1 MPITMTVKK
10 GGGSGNFKPGW
21 SEATVTKAKYGSLEN
36 GSKFI
41 DVWFDGYPDS
51 FNMRMYAKKSKAGEE
66 FAIANLFRFA
76 QAGITEVVDSASD
89 NEVVVKID
97 DSAEQLIGKKFNIFL
112 YKNSDGYYRVLQ
124 RIAPV
129 EGENT
134 LDTFTENDVNYWKGR
149 AESYF
154 KEWVEP
160 NIESSVADKVEGN
173 NDMPF

>member
-1 MPITMTVKK
+1 MPITMTIKK
-10 GGGSGNFKPGW
+10 GSGSGNFKPGW
-21 SEATVTKAKYGSLEN
+21 SEVTANKATYGTLEN
-36 GSKFI
+36 GSRYI
-41 DVWFDGYPDS
+41 DVWFETYPDS
-51 FNMRMYAKKSKAGEE
+51 FNLRMYAKTSKAGEE

-76 QAGITEVVDSASD
+76 QAGITEVVDSSND

-134 LDTFTENDVNYWKGR
+134 LDTFTENDVNYWKGK
-149 AESYF
+149 AEAYF
-154 KEWVEP
+154 TEWVKP
-160 NIESSVADKVEGN
+160 NIGSSVTEKTD
-173 NDMPF
+173 DMPF

>member
-1 MPITMTVKK
+1 MTIKK
-10 GGGSGNFKPGW
+10 GSGSGNFKPGW
-21 SEATVTKAKYGSLEN
+21 SEVTVNKAKYGSLEN

-41 DVWFDGYPDS
+41 DVWFEAYPES
-51 FNMRMYAKKSKAGEE
+51 FNMRMYAKTSKAGEE

-97 DSAEQLIGKKFNIFL
+97 DSAEQLIGKSFNIYL

-134 LDTFTENDVNYWKGR
+134 LDTFTENDINYWKSK
-149 AESYF
+149 AEAYF

-160 NIESSVADKVEGN
+160 NIGSSVADKTEG
-173 NDMPF
+173 DMPF

>member
-36 GSKFI
+36 GSKYI
-41 DVWFDGYPDS
+41 DVWFEGYPDT
-51 FNMRMYAKKSKAGEE
+51 FNMRMYAKTNKSGEE

-76 QAGITEVVDSASD
+76 NAGIMEVQDTA
-89 NEVVVKID
+89 NEGETVVKID
-97 DSAEQLIGKKFNIFL
+97 DSAEQLVGTKFNIYL
-112 YKNSDGYYRVLQ
+112 YKNADGYYRVLQ
-124 RIAPV
+124 KTAPV
-129 EGENT
+129 EFSGT

-149 AESYF
+149 AEAYF

-160 NIESSVADKVEGN
+160 NIGSSVADKSEG
-173 NDMPF
+173 DMPF